1 MLRGVIRA
9 DFTILLILLY
19 VSSTDSPS
27 GLKPVAETSTVPEN
41 YPPLNASPTPT
52 PFFFFSFL
60 KMEGTTG
67 FGVLLNFLWS
77 CLHCDEQ

>member
-19 VSSTDSPS
+19 VSSTDRPS

-41 YPPLNASPTPT
+41 YLPLNTSPTPT
-52 PFFFFSFL
+52 LFFFFF
-60 KMEGTTG
+60 
-67 FGVLLNFLWS
+67 FP
-77 CLHCDEQ
+77 